1 MSIGLSVLSAPTA
14 SSSVRAASSGSKE
27 ASAKDDFLKHAKMT
41 PAEKTREQILTKMG
55 LREEALA
62 AMPQKELEKINQAI
76 KEKIGELVKQG
87 RETIVG
93 AFADIKA

>member
-1 MSIGLSVLSAPTA
+1 MSIGLNGVSAPGA
-14 SSSVRAASSGSKE
+14 SYPVRPTSSGSKD
-27 ASAKDDFLKHAKMT
+27 ASAKDDFLKYAKMT
-41 PAEKTREQILTKMG
+41 PAERIREQILKTMG
-55 LREEALA
+55 LTEEALA

-76 KEKIGELVKQG
+76 KEKIEELVKQG

>member
-1 MSIGLSVLSAPTA
+1 MSIGLSGLSAPNA
-14 SSSVRAASSGSKE
+14 SLSVRATSSGSKE
-27 ASAKDDFLKHAKMT
+27 ASAKDDFLKYAKMT
-41 PAEKTREQILTKMG
+41 PAEKIREQILTKMG
-55 LREEALA
+55 LTEEALA

-76 KEKIGELVKQG
+76 KEKIEELVKQG